1 MLFCIDAGGPTAST
15 AAAAASVLA
24 PVASTARDPR
34 CGPCSGRRDAF
45 APDTKGTHMSRTIAT
60 SNATR
65 RWLCVVVLTSLAAM
79 TVPAFAQSEQ
89 DQLVRDAQTT
99 FSNFVRDPD
108 MTWFQRHLG
117 EARAVLI
124 APKIVRAGWIF
135 GGSGGRAVL
144 FSRNAQSGRW
154 SGPAFYNVGTA
165 SVGFQAGID
174 VSETVT
180 LVMTDRG
187 LNSLMASSVKLGGD
201 ASVAAGPIGAGA
213 NSDITADLVA
223 FSRSK
228 GVYGG
233 LNLNGTVISVADNW
247 NQAYYGRSVGPP
259 DILMTASAHN
269 PQADQLSDAISRA
282 AGGARTSLR

>member
-1 MLFCIDAGGPTAST
+1 MT
-15 AAAAASVLA
+15 
-24 PVASTARDPR
+24 
-34 CGPCSGRRDAF
+34 
-45 APDTKGTHMSRTIAT
+45 RTIPT
-60 SNATR
+60 RNAA
-65 RWLCVVVLTSLAAM
+65 RWIGLVDLASLATA
-79 TVPAFAQSEQ
+79 TAPAFAQSEQ

-117 EARAVLI
+117 DAKALLI

-144 FSRNAQSGRW
+144 FSRNAQNGRW

-180 LVMTDRG
+180 L
-187 LNSLMASSVKLGGD
+187 GGE

-233 LNLNGTVISVADNW
+233 LNLNGTVVSVADNW
-247 NQAYYGRSVGPP
+247 NQAYYGRSVTPP
-259 DILMTASAHN
+259 DILMTARAHN
-269 PQADQLSDAISRA
+269 PQADQLGDAISRA
-282 AGGARTSLR
+282 AGGAKTSLR

>member
-1 MLFCIDAGGPTAST
+1 
-15 AAAAASVLA
+15 
-24 PVASTARDPR
+24 
-34 CGPCSGRRDAF
+34 
-45 APDTKGTHMSRTIAT
+45 MSRTPPAIHA
-60 SNATR
+60 AR
-65 RWLCVVVLTSLAAM
+65 RWIGLVALASLAA
-79 TVPAFAQSEQ
+79 TAGSAFAQSEQ

-117 EARAVLI
+117 DAKAVLI

-144 FSRNAQSGRW
+144 FSRNPQSGRW
-154 SGPAFYNVGTA
+154 SGPAFYNLGTA

-180 LVMTDRG
+180 LVMTDKG
-187 LNSLMASSVKLGGD
+187 VNSLMANSVKLGGD

-213 NSDITADLVA
+213 NADITADLIA

-233 LNLNGTVISVADNW
+233 LNLNGTVVGVADNW
-247 NQAYYGRSVGPP
+247 NQAYYGRSVTPP
-259 DILMTASAHN
+259 DILMTARAHN
-269 PQADQLSDAISRA
+269 PNADQLADAISRA
-282 AGGARTSLR
+282 AGGAKTSLR

>member
-1 MLFCIDAGGPTAST
+1 
-15 AAAAASVLA
+15 
-24 PVASTARDPR
+24 
-34 CGPCSGRRDAF
+34 
-45 APDTKGTHMSRTIAT
+45 MSRTIAT

-65 RWLCVVVLTSLAAM
+65 RWLGVVVLTSLAAM

>member
-1 MLFCIDAGGPTAST
+1 
-15 AAAAASVLA
+15 
-24 PVASTARDPR
+24 
-34 CGPCSGRRDAF
+34 
-45 APDTKGTHMSRTIAT
+45 MSRTNPAL
-60 SNATR
+60 NASR
-65 RWLCVVVLTSLAAM
+65 RWLGAGVLTSLAVV
-79 TVPAFAQSEQ
+79 TVPAFGQSEQ

-117 EARAVLI
+117 QAKAVLI
-124 APKIVRAGWIF
+124 APKVVRAGWIF

-144 FSRNAQSGRW
+144 FSRNSQSGRW

-180 LVMTDRG
+180 MVMTDRG

-213 NSDITADLVA
+213 NSDITADMVA
-223 FSRSK
+223 FSRAK

-247 NQAYYGRSVGPP
+247 NQAYYGRSVTPP

-269 PQADQLSDAISRA
+269 PQADQLCDAISRA
-282 AGGARTSLR
+282 AGGAKTSLR

>member
-1 MLFCIDAGGPTAST
+1 MSRTTPAVHAARRWIGLVALASL
-15 AAAAASVLA
+15 AAAAGSAY
-24 PVASTARDPR
+24 
-34 CGPCSGRRDAF
+34 
-45 APDTKGTHMSRTIAT
+45 
-60 SNATR
+60 
-65 RWLCVVVLTSLAAM
+65 
-79 TVPAFAQSEQ
+79 AQSEQ

-108 MTWFQRHLG
+108 MTWFQRHIG
-117 EARAVLI
+117 EAKAVLI

-154 SGPAFYNVGTA
+154 SGPAFYNIATA

-180 LVMTDRG
+180 LVMTDKG

-213 NSDITADLVA
+213 NADITADLIA

-233 LNLNGTVISVADNW
+233 LNLNGTVVSVADNW
-247 NQAYYGRSVGPP
+247 NQAYYGRSVTPP
-259 DILMTASAHN
+259 DILMTAKAHN
-269 PQADQLSDAISRA
+269 PNADQLGDAISRA
-282 AGGARTSLR
+282 AGGAKTSLR